1 MIAVDPGFGFGKTVA
16 HNLQLMNWAAM
27 LHGLG
32 VPVLIGA
39 SRKSSIAKMSAG
51 EDADRRVAGSL
62 VLAMKGVEQGCQLLR
77 VHDVAETRQALSV
90 AMALGG
96 AD

>member
-1 MIAVDPGFGFGKTVA
+1 MGSEMCI
-16 HNLQLMNWAAM
+16 
-27 LHGLG
+27 
-32 VPVLIGA
+32 
-39 SRKSSIAKMSAG
+39 R
-51 EDADRRVAGSL
+51 DRLAGSL